1 MIDESQYGLQPG
13 DIHLPPAPYKL
24 ATKLQNGRGVY
35 SFCMCPGGY
44 VVNAS
49 SEAGR
54 LVVNGMSYS
63 GRNSANANSAI
74 VVSVG
79 EREFDKR
86 DPLSGVRY
94 QRGLEERAFALCG
107 GKIPQQLL
115 RRFPKRTR
123 LHRLRGIC
131 VHGKGR
137 RGLCSASGTV
147 VGRMQ

>member
-63 GRNSANANSAI
+63 AEIRQTPTAPSSSPWESGKHAI
-74 VVSVG
+74 
-79 EREFDKR
+79 
-86 DPLSGVRY
+86 
-94 QRGLEERAFALCG
+94 
-107 GKIPQQLL
+107 
-115 RRFPKRTR
+115 
-123 LHRLRGIC
+123 
-131 VHGKGR
+131 
-137 RGLCSASGTV
+137 
-147 VGRMQ
+147 